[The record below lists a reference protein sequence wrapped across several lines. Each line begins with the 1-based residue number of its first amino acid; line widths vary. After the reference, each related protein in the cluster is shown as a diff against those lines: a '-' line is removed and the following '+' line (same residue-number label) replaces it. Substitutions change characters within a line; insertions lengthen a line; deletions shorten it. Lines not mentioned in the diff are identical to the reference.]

1 MSKIYAKYL
10 NFLNSLFLILLL
22 FFFSSAF
29 SAQVNLHS
37 WKESDYEKYNTTT
50 FQKLDVVNSTISRE
64 NIDYELLSAAIF
76 YATNIQRKKYRK
88 PVFIHS
94 KKLEEAA
101 QKHSFNMVKH
111 NFYSHTSPVKKNRTM
126 SDRLKLVGIENAFSG
141 ENIFDYFQQNPTYW
155 SMAVGLVDG
164 WMKSKGH
171 RENILDKN
179 YKYLGC
185 GVYYYSNKEWSDY
198 FYVKS
203 TQNFS
208 SKKGS

>member
-1 MSKIYAKYL
+1 
-10 NFLNSLFLILLL
+10 
-22 FFFSSAF
+22 
-29 SAQVNLHS
+29 
-37 WKESDYEKYNTTT
+37 
-50 FQKLDVVNSTISRE
+50 
-64 NIDYELLSAAIF
+64 
-76 YATNIQRKKYRK
+76 
-88 PVFIHS
+88 
-94 KKLEEAA
+94 
-101 QKHSFNMVKH
+101 
-111 NFYSHTSPVKKNRTM
+111 M
-126 SDRLKLVGIENAFSG
+126 SDRLKLVGVENAFSG

-185 GVYYYSNKEWSDY
+185 GVYYYFNEKWSDY

-208 SKKGS
+208 SNKGS

>member
-1 MSKIYAKYL
+1 MPINY
-10 NFLNSLFLILLL
+10 FLNKSLHIVLLAT
-22 FFFSSAF
+22 FSLVLN
-29 SAQVNLHS
+29 AQEKIS
-37 WKESDYEKYNTTT
+37 TWEESDYEKYNFTT

-88 PVFIHS
+88 SVFIHS
-94 KKLEEAA
+94 KHLEEAA

-111 NFYSHTSPVKKNRTM
+111 SFYSHTSPVKKNRTM
-126 SDRLKLVGIENAFSG
+126 GDRLKFVGIENAFSG

-185 GVYYYSNKEWSDY
+185 GVYYYLNKEWSDY